1 MPISHE
7 LFSYAMKLTRK
18 KKILLLIIASMV
30 AAIGLDMAIARSVY
44 HPLNY
49 LYSMLSWT
57 SCRIFPCYP
66 QDTKAVKGGQA
77 MVVTSHA
84 EASRVGQEILLAG
97 GNAIDAAVGVGYAL
111 AVVEPC
117 CGNIGGG
124 GFMVIHR
131 ADGEE
136 IFLNFRETAPLAA
149 SADMYLN
156 AQGEVIPDLS
166 TQGYLAVGIPG
177 TVAGLDTALSEY
189 GTMTRQQVMAG
200 AIRLAQEG
208 FRLSAGDIE
217 RLHPQTKV
225 FSQQQNVAA
234 IFLRNGKPYQVGEQL
249 VQGELGQTLRAIAS
263 SGASAFYQ
271 GKIVRAIV
279 QASQENGGILSVED
293 FARYRVNQEKPLQCE
308 YRGYEVV
315 TAPPPG
321 GGVTVCQILNVLE
334 GYPLSQF
341 DWHSTESLHYFL
353 SAALFAYA
361 DRNQFLGDPDFI
373 DNPVER
379 LLSEDYAARIRGQIG
394 EKAID
399 PRSLFLE
406 EVPQGT
412 HTTHYSIVDRFG
424 NAVAVTYT
432 INSLFGAKVI
442 AKDTGFFLNN
452 EMDDFM
458 AKPGKGNQ
466 FGLVQGEANQIEP
479 GKQPL
484 SSMSPTIV
492 KQDEEV
498 VLVTGSP
505 GGATIP
511 TTVVQVITNLIDYDL
526 DIEGAVNAP
535 RIHYQGLP
543 NWVLTEPFAL
553 EPEVIPQLWERGYRV
568 IPFTTWGAAE
578 SIGIEPEVGVLWGVN
593 DKRRVAGK
601 ALGY

>member
-1 MPISHE
+1 
-7 LFSYAMKLTRK
+7 MKLTRK
-18 KKILLLIIASMV
+18 KKILLLITTSIV

-49 LYSMLSWT
+49 LYSILSWT

-66 QDTKAVKGGQA
+66 QDTKAVKGEQG

-97 GNAIDAAVGVGYAL
+97 GNAIDAAVAVGYAL
-111 AVVEPC
+111 AVVHPC

-149 SADMYLN
+149 SAGMYLN
-156 AQGEVIPDLS
+156 AKGKVIPNLS
-166 TQGYLAVGIPG
+166 TQGYLAVGVPG

-200 AIRLAQEG
+200 AIRLAEEG

-217 RLHPQTKV
+217 RLHPQTKL
-225 FSQQQNVAA
+225 FAQQPNVAA
-234 IFLRNGKPYQVGEQL
+234 IFLQNGKPYQVGERL
-249 VQGELGQTLRAIAS
+249 VQRELGQTLRAIAH

-271 GKIVRAIV
+271 GKIARVIV
-279 QASQENGGILSVED
+279 QASQENGGILAVED
-293 FARYRVNQEKPLQCE
+293 FARYRVSQEKPLQCE

-321 GGVTVCQILNVLE
+321 GGVTVCQMLNILE
-334 GYPLSQF
+334 GYPLSEF
-341 DWHSTESLHYFL
+341 NWHSTESLHYFL
-353 SAALFAYA
+353 SAALFAYR
-361 DRNQFLGDPDFI
+361 DRNQVLGDPDFI

-379 LLSEDYAARIRGQIG
+379 LLSEGYAARIRGQIG

-399 PRSLFLE
+399 PRSLNLE
-406 EVPQGT
+406 EMPQGT

-452 EMDDFM
+452 EMDDFT
-458 AKPGKGNQ
+458 AKPGKANQ

-511 TTVVQVITNLIDYDL
+511 TTVVQVITNLIDYNL

-553 EPEVIPQLWERGYRV
+553 EPEVVPRLWERGYRV

-578 SIGIEPEVGVLWGVN
+578 SIGIEPET
-593 DKRRVAGK
+593 
-601 ALGY
+601 